1 MGIQDRDW
9 HREHHRSLRQA
20 ARPVQG
26 TVPTPRAITVLAML
40 VVVLAAGCALVAAAM
55 AVRFMVDTGASVT
68 SIPQALARRVGITS
82 VRATPLLDGRR
93 RSQRLHRARH
103 DARGRGAATGER
115 ASRRHAAHAGHG
127 PAGHGRAFTPAHRAT
142 RPGDAAGAGRRAM
155 KTIRVLAVINRRVQ
169 ATKAFGRRKACP
181 SSWPVAFLES
191 QVLSPHRRP
200 ARSRAAGQDRP

>member
-68 SIPQALARRVGITS
+68 SIPQALARRVGITACVPRPFS
-82 VRATPLLDGRR
+82 TAAGVANGCIGRATTLAVAGLQLANAQVAVMPLMQDTALLGMDVL
-93 RSQRLHRARH
+93 SRLHTEQ
-103 DARGRGAATGER
+103 RGRVMRLAPAGER
-115 ASRRHAAHAGHG
+115 
-127 PAGHGRAFTPAHRAT
+127 
-142 RPGDAAGAGRRAM
+142 
-155 KTIRVLAVINRRVQ
+155 
-169 ATKAFGRRKACP
+169 
-181 SSWPVAFLES
+181 
-191 QVLSPHRRP
+191 
-200 ARSRAAGQDRP
+200 